1 MSDETHAPKTIPSES
16 PARKPLRVG
25 ADSNPKDV
33 AGAIANTIR
42 SDGAVDVHAIGAQA
56 VNQAVKAVIIAMD
69 FLQQRGEVKVAVTPS
84 FIKLDVGTG
93 QKTAICFAID
103 RQDGT

>member
-1 MSDETHAPKTIPSES
+1 MTEQNLPLASNAPP
-16 PARKPLRVG
+16 RKALRVG

-33 AGAIANTIR
+33 AGAIANTVR

-56 VNQAVKAVIIAMD
+56 VNQAVKAVIIAID
-69 FLQQRGEVKVAVTPS
+69 FLQQRGEVKISMIPG
-84 FIKLDVGTG
+84 FIKLDVGMNQ

-103 RQDGT
+103 RQD

>member
-1 MSDETHAPKTIPSES
+1 MSEHTNPLASAPP
-16 PARKPLRVG
+16 RKPLRVG

-33 AGAIANTIR
+33 AGAIANTVR
-42 SDGAVDVHAIGAQA
+42 ADGAVDVHAIGAQA
-56 VNQAVKAVIIAMD
+56 VNQAVKAVIIAID
-69 FLQQRGEVKVAVTPS
+69 FLQQRGDVKIAIRPS

-103 RQDGT
+103 RENPT

>member
-1 MSDETHAPKTIPSES
+1 MSES
-16 PARKPLRVG
+16 NTPLSSNDPPRKPLRVG

-33 AGAIANTIR
+33 AGAIANTVR

-56 VNQAVKAVIIAMD
+56 VNQAVKAVIIAID
-69 FLQQRGEVKVAVTPS
+69 FLQQRGEVKISVTPS
-84 FIKLDVGTG
+84 FIKLDVGAG

-103 RQDGT
+103 RQS